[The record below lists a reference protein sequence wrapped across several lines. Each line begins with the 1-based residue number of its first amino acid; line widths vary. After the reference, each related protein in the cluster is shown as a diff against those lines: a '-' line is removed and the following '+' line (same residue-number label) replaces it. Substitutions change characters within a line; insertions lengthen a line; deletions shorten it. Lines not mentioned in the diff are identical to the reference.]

1 MMSSIIEN
9 RVKTESGYQIVLRMS
24 EDEYFQ
30 VYDDLSDKAAEEII
44 KNYLSYHGDDGRPT
58 EIGIRKNPRDNT
70 ICITACLNYLGNT
83 FTDQAYVPDSLN
95 TTRRIQ
101 E

>member
-1 MMSSIIEN
+1 MISSIIEN

-30 VYDDLSDKAAEEII
+30 VYDDLSDKAAEEIL

-58 EIGIRKNPRDNT
+58 EIGIRRNPGDNT

-95 TTRRIQ
+95 TKRRI
-101 E
+101 